1 MKMQSPVNGRRL
13 TKHSISDMD
22 EKVLAQ
28 ILYKLKKYS
37 VETNLNKS
45 FSQLTTLG
53 VGGKIALTAYPD
65 TESKLVKTVRLL
77 HKLGV
82 QTYLLG
88 KGSNVL
94 ASDDDFDGVVVV
106 TTKLAGVRLKGR
118 CVYALAGTSTVTLS
132 GLLTKQGL
140 SGGEF
145 LACLP
150 ATIGGA
156 VVGNAGCFGQDVKSV
171 LRSVTVLKNG
181 KKYNLGAK
189 KCKLGKRNSI
199 FKQEGYTVLSVKL
212 RLIQSTKK
220 AVSQTVADMREKK
233 ARTQPLNY
241 RSAGCVL
248 YHDTV
253 ALSRLIDEAGLK
265 GYRIGG
271 AEVST
276 KHAGFVLNI
285 DKATAKDIYLV
296 IQHVEQTLWEH
307 YGVRAKR
314 EIRLVNFSEQHHD
327 FFTERKKRNT

>member
-1 MKMQSPVNGRRL
+1 
-13 TKHSISDMD
+13 MD
-22 EKVLAQ
+22 DKVLAQ
-28 ILYKLKKYS
+28 IVFKLKKYS
-37 VETNLNKS
+37 VETHLDKS

-65 TESKLVKTVRLL
+65 TARKLVKTLRLL
-77 HKLGV
+77 SNLGV

-118 CVYALAGTSTVTLS
+118 CAYALAGTSTVTLS
-132 GLLTKQGL
+132 KLLTEQGL

-171 LRSVTVLKNG
+171 LRSVTALKNG

-189 KCKLGKRNSI
+189 KCKLGKRDSI
-199 FKQEGYTVLSVKL
+199 FKREEYTVIGVKL
-212 RLIQSTKK
+212 RFTQSTKE
-220 AVSQTVADMREKK
+220 AVAQTVADMREKK
-233 ARTQPLNY
+233 ALAQPLNY

-265 GYRIGG
+265 GYRVGG

-285 DKATAKDIYLV
+285 DKATALDIYLV
-296 IQHVEQTLWEH
+296 IQHVEQTIWER
-307 YGVRAKR
+307 YGLRAKR
-314 EIRLVNFSEQHHD
+314 EICLINFN
-327 FFTERKKRNT
+327 TEYNAN